1 VLAFERRLC
10 WDVWLRNEGCV
21 LNVVALEVVGRR
33 GASVNGSLWTRADG
47 MIVLTYV
54 FVVDLLLDEV
64 AERCEIGVFRPQLK

>member
-10 WDVWLRNEGCV
+10 WDVWLRRDGCV

-47 MIVLTYV
+47 M
-54 FVVDLLLDEV
+54 FDLY
-64 AERCEIGVFRPQLK
+64 AFGGSR